1 MFLLQLTVFDF
12 TQESINLLKELK
24 SDLNKASDF
33 LDDFFFSLLDNNCDG
48 FFNISTRVKSRLSL
62 KEKIIRNNYYLSY
75 NSPEELFA
83 NLSDLI
89 GVRIECRFIEDEE
102 NIFKYLKS
110 SFSCTS
116 NDGYS
121 YSPLA
126 PNIRLD
132 LREEQPLKQKNGFV
146 LYRIDAYIE
155 TENHKFNFEL
165 QIKSMVN
172 LFWGEIEHKVI
183 YKNYNMVLGDKFYKN
198 ILGSIKSNLSM
209 IDNQLLTI
217 YNHMN
222 EFNNSNQIIQKER
235 LEELLSKMI
244 FDLYAS
250 KVKQDL
256 GISVD
261 FRNACDIIVDYI
273 FTKNNC
279 NTAHDQYNTFI
290 KTSVR
295 LNELFQND
303 ICFKRSITITRKINF
318 TSDFS
323 YTIGNKL
330 LKSMNK
336 DFHWN
341 LFFKILFEIEPGNHA
356 EDFETFMR
364 YLETIFSHRESYLN
378 LYLRFTNAQVEIIKQ
393 DFTSAVCNAF
403 LAIDSIEFIYRDK
416 LLEIYESLDEHCK
429 FICDEIPSFEHY
441 KLYQEIYSEYLYLKI
456 LSNFN
461 CSISVP
467 NAYDFAIQL
476 KQCKSKIRIT
486 SKGLSYIDSLDKE
499 KAVISTKFLKY
510 IYIR

>member
-1 MFLLQLTVFDF
+1 MQLTVFDF
-12 TQESINLLKELK
+12 TQESVKLLKELK
-24 SDLNKASDF
+24 ADLNAASDI
-33 LDDFFFSLLDNNCDG
+33 LDEFFFSLLDNNCDG

-110 SFSCTS
+110 SFSHTS
-116 NDGYS
+116 KDGYS

-132 LREEQPLKQKNGFV
+132 LREEQPLHQKNGFV
-146 LYRIDAYIE
+146 LYRIDAYIKTE
-155 TENHKFNFEL
+155 THTFNFEL

-172 LFWGEIEHKVI
+172 LFWSEIEHKVI

-222 EFNNSNQIIQKER
+222 EFNNSNHTIQKER
-235 LEELLSKMI
+235 LEDLLSKMI

-261 FRNACDIIVDYI
+261 FRNACDIMVDYI

-279 NTAHDQYNTFI
+279 NTPHDQYNTFI

-295 LNELFQND
+295 LNEIFQND
-303 ICFKRSITITRKINF
+303 ICFRSSIAINRTVIF
-318 TSDFS
+318 HSDFS

-330 LKSMNK
+330 LKAMNK

-341 LFFKILFEIEPGNHA
+341 LFFKILFEIEPGDHA

-364 YLETIFSHRESYLN
+364 YLETILSHRESYLN
-378 LYLRFTNAQVEIIKQ
+378 FYLKFNNEQVEILKQ
-393 DFTSAVCNAF
+393 NFIAALCNSF
-403 LAIDSIEFIYRDK
+403 LTVDSIEFIYRDK
-416 LLEIYESLDEHCK
+416 LLEIYETLDEHCK
-429 FICDEIPSFEHY
+429 FICDEISSFEHY
-441 KLYQEIYSEYLYLKI
+441 TLYQEIYNEYLYLKI
-456 LSNFN
+456 LSVFN
-461 CSISVP
+461 CSINVP
-467 NAYDFAIQL
+467 NAYDFAEQL
-476 KQCKSKIRIT
+476 RQSKSKIRIT
-486 SKGLSYIDSLDKE
+486 SKGVNYINSLDKE

-510 IYIR
+510 IYVR